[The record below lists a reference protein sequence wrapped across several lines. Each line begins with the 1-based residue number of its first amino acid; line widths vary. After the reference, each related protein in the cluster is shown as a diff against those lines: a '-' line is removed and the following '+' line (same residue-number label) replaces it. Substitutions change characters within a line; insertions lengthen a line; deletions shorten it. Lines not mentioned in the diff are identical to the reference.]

1 MISLMMIINYWLLF
15 FVHLQ
20 LKWANKLG
28 ELIMTIWV
36 VFLPRDE
43 DETHKS
49 WVWRYIFD
57 FNHQHRRFF
66 TISMKPSLGGEM
78 IQFDK
83 YFSDGLKPPTR
94 YNLQPIIFAHETN
107 AIRDIAGYPH
117 SHQLFIQWTQELSG
131 FTWPENALE
140 KPSWKVCNEKP
151 QSLQYHIP
159 KISTSIYYIYIY
171 NLHNKKHLQRL
182 LFGWLRKAPKQS
194 VSLQSANR
202 WKPQVF

>member
-1 MISLMMIINYWLLF
+1 
-15 FVHLQ
+15 
-20 LKWANKLG
+20 
-28 ELIMTIWV
+28 
-36 VFLPRDE
+36 
-43 DETHKS
+43 
-49 WVWRYIFD
+49 
-57 FNHQHRRFF
+57 
-66 TISMKPSLGGEM
+66 MKPSLGGEM

-159 KISTSIYYIYIY
+159 KISTSIYYIYITFTTK
-171 NLHNKKHLQRL
+171 NTCKDFCLG
-182 LFGWLRKAPKQS
+182 GWE
-194 VSLQSANR
+194 
-202 WKPQVF
+202 KPQNKVFHFNQPTAENPRFSNLKQIQKRNSRD